1 MRILFFSHYFPPE
14 VNAPAV
20 RTFEHCSEWVRQGHE
35 VHVVTCVPN
44 HPQGEVYE
52 GYQPSLATQR
62 EEMDGIQ
69 VHRVWT
75 YIAPN
80 KGFLRRTL
88 GYVSYMF
95 SAALASLSLPRPE
108 VIVAT
113 SPQFFCACA
122 GFLASKIRRAPWVFE
137 LRDLWPESIVAVGA
151 IRNPM
156 IIGALESVELFLYG
170 DSEHVVSV
178 TPAFQKN
185 LVERGV
191 DPDKVEVVTN
201 GIDPDSWDR
210 VSKEAARAELDLPAD
225 QFIASYIG
233 THGMAH
239 NLETLFE
246 AADRLREEEN
256 VHFITAGDGAEFENL
271 KRLRRE
277 KGLENVTMLGQ
288 VPRERAQFYLHA
300 SDASLVLLRDSDL
313 FKTVIPSK
321 IFEAMAAG
329 NPVLL
334 GVDGEA
340 RSIVEEA
347 NAGIFVEPEN
357 AEELARATLDLKESP
372 ELRRELGQ
380 NGREAV
386 RKRFDRKKL
395 ANQML
400 DCLRLVSK
408 DGDIDRDRVSEVVQ
422 SRACMPEV

>member
-20 RTFEHCSEWVRQGHE
+20 RTYEHCREWVRQGHE
-35 VHVVTCVPN
+35 VHVVTCIPN
-44 HPQGEVYE
+44 HPQGRVYE
-52 GYQPSLATQR
+52 GYDPSLATQR
-62 EEMDGIQ
+62 EEMDGVQ

-88 GYVSYMF
+88 DYMSYMF
-95 SAALASLSLPRPE
+95 SAALVSLRLPRPD

-122 GFLASKIRRAPWVFE
+122 GFLASKIKRAPWVFE

-151 IRNPM
+151 IRNPLV
-156 IIGALESVELFLYG
+156 IGALEAIELFLYD
-170 DSEHVVSV
+170 DSEHIVSV
-178 TPAFQKN
+178 TKAFRKN
-185 LVERGV
+185 LVGRGV
-191 DPDKVEVVTN
+191 DSNRVEVVTN
-201 GIDPDSWDR
+201 GIDPNMWGGLT
-210 VSKEAARAELDLPAD
+210 KEAARAELDLPED

-239 NLETLFE
+239 NLETLLGAAE
-246 AADRLREEEN
+246 ALRDEEEI
-256 VHFITAGDGAEFENL
+256 HFITAGDGAEFENL
-271 KRLRRE
+271 KQLRRE
-277 KGLENVTMLGQ
+277 KGLDNVTMLGQ
-288 VPRERAQFYLHA
+288 VPREQARLYLHA

-340 RSIVEEA
+340 RAIVEDA
-347 NAGIFVEPEN
+347 QAGVFIEPEN
-357 AEELARATLDLKESP
+357 AEELARTTLRLKESP
-372 ELRRELGQ
+372 ERCQELGQ

-395 ANQML
+395 ANKML
-400 DCLRLVSK
+400 NCLQSASV
-408 DGDIDRDRVSEVVQ
+408 DHEVGRDDFSADVQ
-422 SRACMPEV
+422 PEACTSDV